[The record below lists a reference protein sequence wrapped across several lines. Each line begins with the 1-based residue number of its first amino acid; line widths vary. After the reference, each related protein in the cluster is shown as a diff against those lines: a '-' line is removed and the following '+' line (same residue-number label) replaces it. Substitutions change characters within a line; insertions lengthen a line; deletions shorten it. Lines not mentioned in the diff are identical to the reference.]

1 MKVTSVHRE
10 TRLLWTVGAFF
21 VLAPIMGLASTL
33 AENAGGLPPG
43 SGLLVVLLV
52 VLVAYMLGGIRVLQ
66 ALGVRATWH
75 IAVDDAEEHALEV
88 SYSPSLVP
96 PSFERWAV
104 TLDDTQVLSQR
115 GSIGLDDRLEFDLG
129 AGPNAEAPHK
139 VVIIVRLITLKP
151 RRFLPLS
158 LDVDGQRLLD
168 I

>member
-1 MKVTSVHRE
+1 
-10 TRLLWTVGAFF
+10 
-21 VLAPIMGLASTL
+21 MGLASAL
-33 AENAGGLPPG
+33 AENAAGLPPA
-43 SGLLVVLLV
+43 SGMLV

-66 ALGVRATWH
+66 ALDVRATWR
-75 IAVDDAEEHALEV
+75 IAGDDAGRQALKV
-88 SYSPSLVP
+88 SYAPSLFP
-96 PSFERWAV
+96 PSFERWTV
-104 TLDDTQVLSQR
+104 TLDDVQVLSQR

-139 VVIIVRLITLKP
+139 LVIIVRLMTLKP